1 MCPDPTPMFL
11 KTGYGENWG
20 LQNSTV
26 VTSFSRDAVSLPNVL
41 KKMDQCKEMKLF
53 VTTNCMRS

>member
-26 VTSFSRDAVSLPNVL
+26 VTSFSRDAVSLPKVL